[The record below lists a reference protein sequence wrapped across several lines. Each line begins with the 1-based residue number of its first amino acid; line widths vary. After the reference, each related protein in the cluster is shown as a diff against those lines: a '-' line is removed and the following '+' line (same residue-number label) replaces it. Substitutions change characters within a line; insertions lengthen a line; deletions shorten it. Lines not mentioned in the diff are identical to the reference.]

1 MVTSNVP
8 AEYVREAKRLFAAAP
23 DRLDKVR
30 TNPVTG
36 YRWLNGADPIGEQ
49 IRAAARALMA
59 RDQFADMAPAN
70 APPLPLSY
78 AERER
83 LKVGGVSHL
92 VAWFARSLEGHAYD
106 LGVHPP
112 FEPYARGVLA
122 SPYTPY
128 FITNDQALQQSFSPR
143 ALKGLGP
150 GLYWDP
156 TLADIRSAPRWQQR
170 FFLDSSPPPLSSGSH
185 TVVERQDAN
194 VPPCYAPTS
203 DAFLQLDDDFV
214 AHATKLAPFKRLPSG
229 WGVHK
234 PAEVFTRRAGGY
246 QLWLANSDYGWL
258 IERKEL
264 FGAEEVL
271 ASIFMGFPVLCD
283 THVMAARLAEAA
295 HQGLRPEYQLTWIS
309 TV

>member
-122 SPYTPY
+122 SHYTPY

-185 TVVERQDAN
+185 T
-194 VPPCYAPTS
+194 
-203 DAFLQLDDDFV
+203 
-214 AHATKLAPFKRLPSG
+214 
-229 WGVHK
+229 
-234 PAEVFTRRAGGY
+234 
-246 QLWLANSDYGWL
+246 
-258 IERKEL
+258 
-264 FGAEEVL
+264 
-271 ASIFMGFPVLCD
+271 FPVVGCLVLWSVVTPERSALQRGSDVTNLTVAEIVFLLSCNS
-283 THVMAARLAEAA
+283 HV
-295 HQGLRPEYQLTWIS
+295 TK
-309 TV
+309 